1 MFSLHA
7 LIFNATET
15 EKAMKVLVINAGSSS
30 LKYQLI
36 ETDTE
41 SVLAKGVC
49 ERIGMDGSTLNH
61 TGKAAV
67 KLQAA
72 MPTHK
77 EAIKLVLDALVNADY
92 GVISSMT
99 EIAAV
104 GHRVLH
110 SAEDFNDSILITP
123 ETLKI
128 IESNIDLGPLHMPPN
143 IMGIKACREVMPNAP
158 MVAVFDT
165 TFHSTMP
172 DYAYM
177 YGIDYDDYKKYKVRK
192 YGFHG
197 TSHAYVSGRASALMG
212 TDKIKT
218 VVCHLGNGASI
229 SAVKDGKCVDTSM
242 GLTPLEGLIMGTRSG
257 DLDPAVIEY
266 LMGKKGYDVHQ
277 MTDYLNKKC
286 GVLGVSGVSSDFR
299 DLEKAF
305 NEGNQRAKLALDM
318 FSYRVKKY
326 VGSYAAAMGG
336 LDCLVFTG
344 GIGEHTVCVRE
355 AVCKDMEF
363 LGVVLDKK
371 LNADP
376 PRDTEFEISSKK
388 SKVKVYIIP
397 TNEELYIARET
408 LKHKDD

>member
-1 MFSLHA
+1 
-7 LIFNATET
+7 
-15 EKAMKVLVINAGSSS
+15 MKVLVINAGSSS

-41 SVLAKGVC
+41 AVLAKGVC
-49 ERIGMDGSTLNH
+49 ERIGTDGALLNH
-61 TGKAAV
+61 SGKTSV
-67 KLQAA
+67 KIQAP

-77 EAIKLVLDALVNADY
+77 EAIKLVLDALVNAEH
-92 GVISSMT
+92 GVISSMS

-110 SAEDFNDSILITP
+110 SAEDFNDSTIITP

-128 IESNIDLGPLHMPPN
+128 IETNIDLGPLHMPPN
-143 IMGIKACREVMPNAP
+143 IMGIKACREVMPDAP

-177 YGIDYDDYKKYKVRK
+177 YGIDYNDYKKYKVRK

-229 SAVKDGKCVDTSM
+229 SAVKNGKCVDTSM
-242 GLTPLEGLIMGTRSG
+242 GLTPLEGLVMGTRSG
-257 DLDPAVIEY
+257 DLDPAVLEY
-266 LMGKKGYDVHQ
+266 LMGKKGYDVHR
-277 MTDYLNKKC
+277 MTEYLNKEC
-286 GVLGVSGVSSDFR
+286 GVKGISGVSSDFR
-299 DLEKAF
+299 DLEAAMENG
-305 NEGNQRAKLALDM
+305 NERAKLAIDM

-363 LGVVLDKK
+363 LGVELDSK
-371 LNADP
+371 LNKNA
-376 PRDTEFEISSKK
+376 PRDTEYEISSKK
-388 SKVKVYIIP
+388 SKVKVFIIP

>member
-1 MFSLHA
+1 
-7 LIFNATET
+7 
-15 EKAMKVLVINAGSSS
+15 MKVLVINAGSSS

-41 SVLAKGVC
+41 EVLAKGVC
-49 ERIGMDGSTLNH
+49 ERIGTDGSSIKH
-61 TGKAAV
+61 TGKKTV
-67 KLQAA
+67 QFESP

-77 EAIKLVLDALVNADY
+77 EAIKLVLDALVNPEY
-92 GVISSMT
+92 GTIKSMD

-110 SAEDFNDSILITP
+110 AAEDFNDSVLVTP
-123 ETLKI
+123 DVLKK
-128 IESNIDLGPLHMPPN
+128 IESNVDLGPLHMPPN

-177 YGIDYDDYKKYKVRK
+177 YGIDYDDYKRYKVRK

-197 TSHAYVSGRASALMG
+197 TSHAYVSGRASALYG

-229 SAVKDGKCVDTSM
+229 SAVKNGKCVDTSM
-242 GLTPLEGLIMGTRSG
+242 GLTPLEGLVMGTRSG
-257 DLDPAVIEY
+257 DIDPAVVEY
-266 LMGKKGYDVHQ
+266 LMDKKGLDVHQ
-277 MTDYLNKKC
+277 MTNYLNKKC

-299 DLEKAF
+299 DLEAAVKD
-305 NEGNQRAKLALDM
+305 GNKRAKLALDM

-363 LGVVLDKK
+363 LGIVLDKNK
-371 LNADP
+371 NADP
-376 PRDTEFEISSKK
+376 PRDTEVEISAKNSR
-388 SKVKVYIIP
+388 VKIYVIP

-408 LKHKDD
+408 VKHKDD

>member
-1 MFSLHA
+1 
-7 LIFNATET
+7 
-15 EKAMKVLVINAGSSS
+15 MKILVINAGSSS

-41 SVLAKGVC
+41 AVLSKGVC
-49 ERIGMDGSTLNH
+49 ERIGMDGSTLTHN
-61 TGKAAV
+61 GK
-67 KLQAA
+67 KSIKIQAA

-77 EAIKLVLDALVNADY
+77 EAITLVLDALVNVEH
-92 GVISSMT
+92 GVISSMS

-110 SAEDFNDSILITP
+110 SAEDFNDSTLITP
-123 ETLKI
+123 ETLKT

-197 TSHAYVSGRASALMG
+197 TSHAYVSGRASRLMG
-212 TDKIKT
+212 TDQIKT

-229 SAVKDGKCVDTSM
+229 SAVKNGKCVDTSM

-257 DLDPAVIEY
+257 DLDPAVVEY
-266 LMGKKGYDVHQ
+266 LMGKKGYNVHQ
-277 MTDYLNKKC
+277 MTEYLNKKC
-286 GVLGVSGVSSDFR
+286 GVFGVSGVSSDFR
-299 DLEKAF
+299 DLEAAV
-305 NEGNQRAKLALDM
+305 NAGNARAKLAVDM

-326 VGSYAAAMGG
+326 IGSYAAAMGG

-344 GIGEHTVCVRE
+344 GIGEHTVCVRQ

-363 LGVVLDKK
+363 LGVVLDDKK
-371 LNADP
+371 NENP
-376 PRDTEFEISSKK
+376 PRDTEVEISSAK
-388 SKVKVYIIP
+388 SKVKIFIIP

>member
-1 MFSLHA
+1 
-7 LIFNATET
+7 
-15 EKAMKVLVINAGSSS
+15 MKILVINAGSSS

-36 ETDTE
+36 ETETQA
-41 SVLAKGVC
+41 VLAKGVC
-49 ERIGMDGSTLNH
+49 ERIGMDNSVLKHKVKEETVI
-61 TGKAAV
+61 KAE
-67 KLQAA
+67 

-77 EAIKLVLDALVNADY
+77 EAIKYVLDALVSPEH
-92 GVISSMT
+92 GVITDMS

-110 SAEDFNDSILITP
+110 SGEDFKDSVLVTP
-123 ETLKI
+123 ETLKL
-128 IESNIDLGPLHMPPN
+128 IESNTDLGPLHMPAN
-143 IMGIKACREVMPNAP
+143 IMGIKACQEAMPNAP

-165 TFHSTMP
+165 TFHATMP
-172 DYAYM
+172 EYAYM
-177 YGIDYDDYKKYKVRK
+177 YGIAYDDYKKYKVRK

-197 TSHAYVSGRASALMG
+197 TSHAYVSGRASALCG

-218 VVCHLGNGASI
+218 IVCHLGNGASV
-229 SAVKDGKCVDTSM
+229 SAVKNGKCVDTSM

-257 DLDPAVIEY
+257 DIDPAALEY
-266 LMGKKGYDVHQ
+266 LMDKKGYDIHE
-277 MTDYLNKKC
+277 MTNYLNKKC
-286 GVLGVSGVSSDFR
+286 GVWGISGISSDFR
-299 DLEKAF
+299 DLEEAAKQK
-305 NEGNQRAKLALDM
+305 NPRALLAIDM

-355 AVCKDMEF
+355 AVCNDMEF
-363 LGVVLDKK
+363 LGIKLDKAK
-371 LNADP
+371 NAKP
-376 PRDTEFEISSKK
+376 PRDAEVLISAPD

-408 LKHKDD
+408 LKHKDDK

>member
-1 MFSLHA
+1 
-7 LIFNATET
+7 
-15 EKAMKVLVINAGSSS
+15 MKILVINAGSSS

-41 SVLAKGVC
+41 QVLSKGVC
-49 ERIGMDGSTLNH
+49 ERIGTTGSTLKH
-61 TGKAAV
+61 TGNGSV
-67 KLQAA
+67 TIDSP

-77 EAIKLVLDALVNADY
+77 EAIKLVLDSLVSKEY
-92 GVISSMT
+92 GVISGMD

-110 SAEDFNDSILITP
+110 SGEDFNDSVLITP
-123 ETLKI
+123 ESLKK
-128 IESNIDLGPLHMPPN
+128 IEGNVDLGPLHMPPN
-143 IMGIKACREVMPNAP
+143 IMGIKACREVMPKAP

-177 YGIDYDDYKKYKVRK
+177 YGIDYNDYKKYKVRK

-197 TSHAYVSGRASALMG
+197 SSHAYVSGRASALLG

-229 SAVKDGKCVDTSM
+229 SAVKNGKCVDTSM
-242 GLTPLEGLIMGTRSG
+242 GLTPLEGLIMGTRAG
-257 DLDPAVIEY
+257 DIDAAALEY
-266 LMGKKGYDVHQ
+266 LMDKKGIDIHK
-277 MTDYLNKKC
+277 MTNYLNKEC
-286 GVLGVSGVSSDFR
+286 GVLGISGVSLDFR
-299 DLEKAF
+299 DLRVAVK
-305 NEGNQRAKLALDM
+305 EGNVRAKLALDM

-344 GIGEHTVCVRE
+344 GIGEHDIAVRK
-355 AVCKDMEF
+355 AVCEEMEF
-363 LGVVLDKK
+363 LGVKLDDKK
-371 LNADP
+371 NENA
-376 PRDTEFEISSKK
+376 PRDTEYDITAKGG
-388 SKVKVYIIP
+388 KVKILIIP

>member
-1 MFSLHA
+1 
-7 LIFNATET
+7 
-15 EKAMKVLVINAGSSS
+15 MKVLVINAGSSS

-41 SVLAKGVC
+41 AVLAKGVC
-49 ERIGMDGSTLNH
+49 ERIGTDGALLNH
-61 TGKAAV
+61 SGKTSV
-67 KLQAA
+67 KIQAP

-77 EAIKLVLDALVNADY
+77 EAIKLVLDALVNAEH
-92 GVISSMT
+92 GVISSMS

-110 SAEDFNDSILITP
+110 SAEDFNDSTIITP

-128 IESNIDLGPLHMPPN
+128 IETNIDLGPLHMPPN
-143 IMGIKACREVMPNAP
+143 IMGIKACREVMPDAP

-229 SAVKDGKCVDTSM
+229 SAVKNGKCVDTSM
-242 GLTPLEGLIMGTRSG
+242 GLTPLEGLVMGTRSG
-257 DLDPAVIEY
+257 DLDPAVLEY
-266 LMGKKGYDVHQ
+266 LMGKKGYDVHR
-277 MTDYLNKKC
+277 MTEYLNKEC
-286 GVLGVSGVSSDFR
+286 GVKGISGVSSDFR
-299 DLEKAF
+299 DLEAAMENG
-305 NEGNQRAKLALDM
+305 NERAKLAIDM

-363 LGVVLDKK
+363 LGVELDSK
-371 LNADP
+371 LNKNA
-376 PRDTEFEISSKK
+376 PRDTEYEISSKK
-388 SKVKVYIIP
+388 SKVKVFIIP
-397 TNEELYIARET
+397 TNEELFIARET

>member
-1 MFSLHA
+1 
-7 LIFNATET
+7 
-15 EKAMKVLVINAGSSS
+15 MKILVINAGSSS

-36 ETDTE
+36 EIE
-41 SVLAKGVC
+41 SQKVLAKGVC
-49 ERIGMDGSTLNH
+49 ERIGIDGSVLNH
-61 TGKAAV
+61 TGSVKAEI
-67 KLQAA
+67 KEP
-72 MPTHK
+72 MPSHK
-77 EAIKLVLDALVNADY
+77 EAIKLVLDALVNPKY
-92 GVISSMT
+92 GVIKDMS

-110 SAEDFNDSILITP
+110 AGENFKDSVLVTP
-123 ETLKI
+123 ETLKL
-128 IESNIDLGPLHMPPN
+128 IETNTDLGPLHMPAN
-143 IMGIKACREVMPNAP
+143 IMGIKACQEVMPNAP

-165 TFHSTMP
+165 TFHATMP
-172 DYAYM
+172 EYAYM
-177 YGIDYDDYKKYKVRK
+177 YGIAYDDYKKYKVRK

-197 TSHAYVSGRASALMG
+197 TSHAYVSGRASELMG

-242 GLTPLEGLIMGTRSG
+242 GLTPLEGLIMGTRCG
-257 DLDPAVIEY
+257 DIDPAVLEY
-266 LMGKKGYDVHQ
+266 LMGKKGCDIHE
-277 MTDYLNKKC
+277 MTNYLNKQC
-286 GVLGVSGVSSDFR
+286 GVFGISGISSDFR
-299 DLEKAF
+299 DLEAASDK
-305 NEGNQRAKLALDM
+305 GNPRALLAIDM

-355 AVCKDMEF
+355 RVCKDMEF
-363 LGVVLDKK
+363 LGIKLDLKK
-371 LNADP
+371 NANP
-376 PRDTEFEISSKK
+376 PRDEETLISTKD

-408 LKHKDD
+408 LKHKND

>member
-1 MFSLHA
+1 
-7 LIFNATET
+7 
-15 EKAMKVLVINAGSSS
+15 MKVLVINAGSSS

-41 SVLAKGVC
+41 AVLAKGVC
-49 ERIGMDGSTLNH
+49 ERIGTDGALLNH
-61 TGKAAV
+61 SGKTSV
-67 KLQAA
+67 KIQAP

-77 EAIKLVLDALVNADY
+77 EAIKLVLDALVNAEH
-92 GVISSMT
+92 GVISSMS

-110 SAEDFNDSILITP
+110 SAEDFNDSTIITP

-128 IESNIDLGPLHMPPN
+128 IETNIDLGPLHMPPN
-143 IMGIKACREVMPNAP
+143 IMGIKACREVMPDAP

-229 SAVKDGKCVDTSM
+229 SAVKNGKCVDTSM
-242 GLTPLEGLIMGTRSG
+242 GLTPLEGLVMGTRSG
-257 DLDPAVIEY
+257 DLDPAVLEY
-266 LMGKKGYDVHQ
+266 LMGKKGYDVHR
-277 MTDYLNKKC
+277 MTEYLNKEC
-286 GVLGVSGVSSDFR
+286 GVKGISGVSSDFR
-299 DLEKAF
+299 DLEAAMK
-305 NEGNQRAKLALDM
+305 NGTERAKLAIDM

-363 LGVVLDKK
+363 LGVELDSK
-371 LNADP
+371 LNKNA
-376 PRDTEFEISSKK
+376 PRDTEYEISSKK
-388 SKVKVYIIP
+388 SKVKVFIIP

>member
-1 MFSLHA
+1 
-7 LIFNATET
+7 
-15 EKAMKVLVINAGSSS
+15 MKVLVINAGSSS

-36 ETDTE
+36 ETDNE

-49 ERIGMDGSTLNH
+49 ERIGLEGASITH
-61 TGKAAV
+61 TGKTKVTLKAP
-67 KLQAA
+67 

-77 EAIKLVLDALVNADY
+77 EAIKLVLDALVDKDH
-92 GVISSMT
+92 GVISSMD

-110 SAEDFNDSILITP
+110 SGENFKDSVLITP
-123 ETLKI
+123 ETLEG
-128 IESNIDLGPLHMPPN
+128 IESNVDLGPLHMPPN
-143 IMGIKACREVMPNAP
+143 IMGIKACREVMPKAP

-172 DYAYM
+172 EYAYM
-177 YGIDYDDYKKYKVRK
+177 YGIKYEDYKQYKVRK

-218 VVCHLGNGASI
+218 VVCHLGNGASV
-229 SAVKDGKCVDTSM
+229 SAVKNGKCVDTSM

-257 DLDPAVIEY
+257 DIDPAVVEY
-266 LMGKKGYDVHQ
+266 LMDKKGYDIHR
-277 MTDYLNKKC
+277 MLNYLNKEC
-286 GVLGVSGVSSDFR
+286 GVDGVSGVSSDFR
-299 DLEKAF
+299 DLESAVKA
-305 NEGNQRAKLALDM
+305 GNPRAKLAMDM

-344 GIGEHTVCVRE
+344 GIGEHTACVRQ
-355 AVCKDMEF
+355 AVCADMDYMG
-363 LGVVLDKK
+363 LVLDEKK
-371 LNADP
+371 NENP
-376 PRDTEFEISSKK
+376 PRDSEVEIGAAN
-388 SKVKVYIIP
+388 SKVRVFIIP

>member
-1 MFSLHA
+1 
-7 LIFNATET
+7 
-15 EKAMKVLVINAGSSS
+15 MKVLVINAGSSS

-41 SVLAKGVC
+41 AVLAKGVC
-49 ERIGMDGSTLNH
+49 ERIGTDGALLNH
-61 TGKAAV
+61 SGKTSV
-67 KLQAA
+67 KIQAP

-77 EAIKLVLDALVNADY
+77 EAIKLVLDALVNAEH
-92 GVISSMT
+92 GVISSMS

-110 SAEDFNDSILITP
+110 SAEDFNDSTIITP

-128 IESNIDLGPLHMPPN
+128 IETNIDLGPLHMPPN
-143 IMGIKACREVMPNAP
+143 IMGIKACREVMPDAP

-229 SAVKDGKCVDTSM
+229 SAVKNGKCLDTSM
-242 GLTPLEGLIMGTRSG
+242 GLTPLEGLVMGTRSG
-257 DLDPAVIEY
+257 DLDPAVLEY
-266 LMGKKGYDVHQ
+266 LMGKKGYDVHR
-277 MTDYLNKKC
+277 MTEYLNKEC
-286 GVLGVSGVSSDFR
+286 GVKGISGVSSDFR
-299 DLEKAF
+299 DLEAAMKNG
-305 NEGNQRAKLALDM
+305 NERAKLAIDM

-363 LGVVLDKK
+363 LGVELDSK
-371 LNADP
+371 LNKNA
-376 PRDTEFEISSKK
+376 PRDTEYEISSKK
-388 SKVKVYIIP
+388 SKVKVFIIP